1 MRLSV
6 FTAGVLLTGVAV
18 ALAQNPP
25 MQPPPPMSPGMV
37 PHIMLA
43 PPPGTE
49 KPEGVQISPNYDEAK
64 DQVVDLFFNM
74 MDTNKDGQL
83 SKDELNA
90 WVAGVMIPPPD
101 GMMPPPGEMPPPPPP
116 GDAPPSGM
124 MPPPGPMSPGMMPPS
139 GMMPPGMM
147 PPPPS
152 GMMPPPGEMP
162 PPGPPPMGMMG
173 GMVPPDCSAELVN
186 SELLPQAENVTCG
199 SSEGNLLFRTV
210 CNMPGFDSQA
220 VSLPDGRDA
229 DCFGIESQTSGVVV
243 FTIYPESDPSN
254 LIFDSTRDGLHNI
267 GAVHLGD
274 TGVYRIDLDEAASD
288 PNAKVTV
295 RFVDHAE

>member
-1 MRLSV
+1 MQLRMGIV
-6 FTAGVLLTGVAV
+6 AGILLASAAAV
-18 ALAQNPP
+18 GAQDPP
-25 MQPPPPMSPGMV
+25 MPPMPPMSPGMG
-37 PHIMLA
+37 PHMMIM
-43 PPPGTE
+43 PPPGTPP
-49 KPEGVQISPNYDEAK
+49 PEGMQMPEDPMQAQDMVFDTM
-64 DQVVDLFFNM
+64 FMM
-74 MDTNKDGQL
+74 MDTDHNGEL
-83 SKDELNA
+83 SRMELRA
-90 WVAGVMIPPPD
+90 WVAGIMVPPMLPS
-101 GMMPPPGEMPPPPPP
+101 GMMPPPGEMPPPPLP

-124 MPPPGPMSPGMMPPS
+124 MPPPGPMSP
-139 GMMPPGMM
+139 
-147 PPPPS
+147 

-199 SSEGNLLFRTV
+199 STTGNLLFRTV